1 MTVHEDIK
9 DLCKG
14 YKLGDD
20 VAFTASY
27 RGKFDAASRPTRES
41 SADASS
47 SKDVVV
53 DVEAVLDVEA
63 VVE

>member
-1 MTVHEDIK
+1 MHEDIK
-9 DLCKG
+9 DLCRG

-27 RGKFDAASRPTRES
+27 RGKFDPAVSRPSMGS
-41 SADASS
+41 SQSS
-47 SKDVVV
+47 TDVVV